1 LAPSAAAGRGERRAR
16 TPRRSVYAD
25 YLPAAHEADLV
36 DRAFAHWGPNLSKT
50 ALDQD
55 EVDRLDMGN
64 LS

>member
-1 LAPSAAAGRGERRAR
+1 MGHREFKTTLI
-16 TPRRSVYAD
+16 YAD

-36 DRAFAHWGPNLSKT
+36 DRAFAGRGPNWGPNLSKT